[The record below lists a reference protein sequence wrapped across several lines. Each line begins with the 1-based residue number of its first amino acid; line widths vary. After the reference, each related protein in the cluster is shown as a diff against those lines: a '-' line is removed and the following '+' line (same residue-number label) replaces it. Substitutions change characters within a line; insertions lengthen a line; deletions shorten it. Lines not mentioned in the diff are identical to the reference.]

1 MSQKTKT
8 TRRRRTAALPG
19 MGYTAATT
27 GIPLHY
33 FKRWRRAGCPGF
45 RPNNRVYLRE
55 IQGWLKANEPSNY
68 RAILLLGI
76 AAAQIEYTPE
86 QRKAAGLID

>member
-1 MSQKTKT
+1 M
-8 TRRRRTAALPG
+8 A
-19 MGYTAATT
+19 YTAAVT
-27 GIPLHY
+27 GIPLHL
-33 FKRWRRAGCPGF
+33 FTRWKREGCPGF

-55 IQGWLKANEPSNY
+55 IQAWLKENEPSNY

-86 QRKAAGLID
+86 EREAAGLID